1 MVWIKRN
8 LLLVVS
14 GLVGLSLI
22 GFGTFLVLGG
32 LARNKQLTDDVEATR
47 SRANALYDANPFP
60 SQTNIAMAKQEM
72 ESLRD
77 AIARAHKHFTAVPVE
92 KFDIKRF
99 MVWRDESLSEM
110 REAAR
115 RAGTELPAADY
126 SFSFA
131 TQRGKT
137 QFSPDTLPHVPE
149 QMAEVKALCKMLFEA
164 RVNRIGNIR
173 RARISAD
180 DKNSSNASDYT
191 DSRVLEAVSEPAGHM
206 VSSPYEVTFY
216 SFSSEVA
223 DVLNRLHRSR
233 HGFVLKAIQVEPED
247 SKMADGVGPALAT
260 VNLPVNQPAPTP
272 PNRVDRFR
280 PPPGTNRPVV
290 PAPVAKPTAS
300 DKPVHLLKERRLKA
314 TLLVYALKPAKD
326 K

>member
-14 GLVGLSLI
+14 GLVGLILI

-32 LARNKQLTDDVEATR
+32 LARNKQLTEDVEATR
-47 SRANALYDANPFP
+47 SRANSLYDANPFP
-60 SQTNIAMAKQEM
+60 SQTNIAMAKIETD
-72 ESLRD
+72 SLRD
-77 AIARAHKHFTAVPVE
+77 AIARAHKYFTAVPLD
-92 KFDIKRF
+92 KLDMKRF

-115 RAGTELPAADY
+115 RAGTELPASDY

-131 TQRGKT
+131 TQRGKN
-137 QFSPDTLPHVPE
+137 QLSPDTLPHVPE
-149 QMAEVKALCKMLFEA
+149 QMAEVKALSMMLFEA

-191 DSRVLEAVSEPAGHM
+191 DPRVLEVVSDPAGHM

-216 SFSSEVA
+216 SFSAEVA
-223 DVLNRLHRSR
+223 DVLNRLYRSP
-233 HGFVLKAIQVEPED
+233 HGFLVKAIQVELED
-247 SKMADGVGPALAT
+247 SKMADAVGPGFGG
-260 VNLPVNQPAPTP
+260 VNPPPPPPPPRQLPQRFNT
-272 PNRVDRFR
+272 NRVALVA
-280 PPPGTNRPVV
+280 PPPRP
-290 PAPVAKPTAS
+290 AAS
-300 DKPVHLLKERRLKA
+300 DRPVHLLKERRLKV
-314 TLLVYALKPAKD
+314 TLLVYALKPAK
-326 K
+326 